1 MIGTGLTPEGIN
13 QNDMI
18 YDLMNEMGTW
28 INQTLTSQQ
37 VQHWVLSYANRRYGG
52 ISDSVVKAWQFLT
65 KSVYNCTDGH
75 NNLRRTVITAMP
87 SLNISPHVWF
97 KPDDLYQAW
106 DALVSAADKFG
117 KMETFR

>member
-1 MIGTGLTPEGIN
+1 LHQYLDPVLALHSPDSTMIGTGLTPEGIN

-65 KSVYNCTDGH
+65 KSVYNCTDCW
-75 NNLRRTVITAMP
+75 T
-87 SLNISPHVWF
+87 
-97 KPDDLYQAW
+97 
-106 DALVSAADKFG
+106 DAK
-117 KMETFR
+117 K